1 MLGLTGLPWLKVI
14 LMKKAENGHCHNSI
28 HIITETTKPV
38 GCPIGSNFHREL
50 YNDYT
55 SILEDFVNNVKAC
68 TPTPISS
75 SSQNNKK

>member
-1 MLGLTGLPWLKVI
+1 MLGLTGLQWLKVI
-14 LMKKAENGHCHNSI
+14 LMKKVENGHCHNSI

-68 TPTPISS
+68 TPTSISS